1 MSATELAARH
11 GLLAPRPPCD
21 DTTGCGVAASPK
33 ADPVQKPSHYRAGGI
48 ECIDAI
54 HAALGDDGFI
64 AYCRGNAIKYNWRA
78 PHKGTL
84 AQDLDKAAVYER
96 FARNVAEGRKPRED
110 AR

>member
-1 MSATELAARH
+1 MSTCSTE
-11 GLLAPRPPCD
+11 
-21 DTTGCGVAASPK
+21 TGCGITARPMLAVAEARAQLAHEKVDVVALP
-33 ADPVQKPSHYRAGGI
+33 PHYRAGSI

-96 FARNVAEGRKPRED
+96 FARNVAQGRKPRED
-110 AR
+110 A